1 MVEFKT
7 KNGMA
12 SLESQ
17 IVVTPQMAK
26 LLKSNDKRVKAFI
39 KDAKLTLPKVEHILV
54 ENKSILDMPIANGDS
69 MKTISHLEKVHKELL
84 GLFEE
89 EEQKAI
95 AEEEGKKAADEE
107 FGLETIKAFAHAI
120 IEKAKNKNIGVT
132 VISHDGTSGEYR
144 VHGTIPEE
152 LAVAIL
158 LKAIDEEG

>member
-1 MVEFKT
+1 
-7 KNGMA
+7 MA

-17 IVVTPQMAK
+17 IVVTPQMAE

-39 KDAKLTLPKVEHILV
+39 KDAKLKCEHILV
-54 ENKSILDMPIANGDS
+54 ENKSILGMPIANGDS

-107 FGLETIKAFAHAI
+107 FGLGTIESFTDPLI
-120 IEKAKNKNIGVT
+120 DKAKEKNIGMF
-132 VISHDGTSGEYR
+132 VITHNGNTGECHTS
-144 VHGTIPEE
+144 GTIPMP
-152 LAVAIL
+152 VVMAIL
-158 LKAIDEEG
+158 LAANEKD